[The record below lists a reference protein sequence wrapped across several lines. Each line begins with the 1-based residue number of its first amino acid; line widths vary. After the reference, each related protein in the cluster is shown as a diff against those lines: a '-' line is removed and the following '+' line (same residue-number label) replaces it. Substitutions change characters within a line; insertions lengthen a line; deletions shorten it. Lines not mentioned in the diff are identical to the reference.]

1 MRIVEMNKPVLK
13 IKEKVADHLDGR
25 FISNVI
31 VGGDIYTLKYCK
43 LDKVKYGYK
52 FMLMLFKTTL
62 DGDKFINE
70 GCVDNILVEFD
81 KVYKMD
87 LRNKKV
93 REIYLS
99 LFEKINK
106 MKEEFAAEKKIIWK
120 EIVPEIKADIIN
132 MKYDLKEMNK

>member
-1 MRIVEMNKPVLK
+1 MEMDKPVLK

-43 LDKVKYGYK
+43 LDKIKYGYK
-52 FMLMLFKTTL
+52 FMLMLFKTSF
-62 DGDKFINE
+62 DGKDLINE
-70 GCVDNILVEFD
+70 GCVDNILIEFD
-81 KVYKMD
+81 KVYKTD

-93 REIYLS
+93 RDIYLS

-106 MKEEFAAEKKIIWK
+106 MKEELAKEKKVIWK
-120 EIVPEIKADIIN
+120 EIIPTIKADIIN
-132 MKYDLKEMNK
+132 MKYDIKNM

>member
-1 MRIVEMNKPVLK
+1 VEMNKPVLK

>member
-31 VGGDIYTLKYCK
+31 VGGEIYTLKYCK

>member
-1 MRIVEMNKPVLK
+1 MEMDKPVLK
-13 IKEKVADHLDGR
+13 IKEKVADHIDGR

-31 VGGDIYTLKYCK
+31 VGGEIYTLKYCK

-70 GCVDNILVEFD
+70 GCIDNLLIEFD
-81 KVYKMD
+81 KVYIMD

-106 MKEEFAAEKKIIWK
+106 MKEQFAADKKIIWK
-120 EIVPEIKADIIN
+120 ELVPAIKADIVN
-132 MKYDLKEMNK
+132 MKYDLKEINK